1 MGKRRKKGGERAKQF
16 ASERRSDRD
25 ARGDRVARQQ
35 GRDTNGAERS
45 RFWSKRP
52 ILRFVLLFCVLM
64 AVFEGLCAVPVARD
78 HLFPG
83 YLRINTR
90 GAAAILRLLNTPNTV
105 NDLIISSASENSQFE
120 MEVRRGCDAVD
131 PSLVFLSAILAF
143 PGRIKTKIPGMVIG
157 TCALMLINFVRLV
170 SLFLVG
176 VYFPSAFELM
186 HVDVW
191 QVAFIFLAILF
202 WVIWAARVS
211 LPGVVPADGSET
223 TH

>member
-1 MGKRRKKGGERAKQF
+1 MGKRRKKGGERAKQLMP
-16 ASERRSDRD
+16 ERRSDRA
-25 ARGDRVARQQ
+25 ARGDRVAPRQ
-35 GRDTNGAERS
+35 GRDTKGAERS
-45 RFWSKRP
+45 WFWSKRP

-83 YLRINTR
+83 YLRINAR
-90 GAAAILRLLNTPNTV
+90 GAAAILRLLGTQSTV
-105 NDLIISSASENSQFE
+105 NNLVMSSASEDVQFE

-143 PGRIKTKIPGMVIG
+143 PGRIRTKIPGMVIG
-157 TCALMLINFVRLV
+157 TSALMLINFVRIV

-176 VYFPSAFELM
+176 VYFPSVFELM

-211 LPGVVPADGSET
+211 LPGVVPADASET
-223 TH
+223 AH